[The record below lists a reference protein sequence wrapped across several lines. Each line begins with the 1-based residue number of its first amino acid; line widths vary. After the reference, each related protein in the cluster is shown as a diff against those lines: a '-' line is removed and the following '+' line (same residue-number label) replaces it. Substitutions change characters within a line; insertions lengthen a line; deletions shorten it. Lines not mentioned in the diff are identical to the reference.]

1 MDGKTIMELALN
13 QGADKAAALLTQ
25 DVVFDTMF
33 RDICKS
39 NGCGNY
45 GKCYMCPPD
54 VGDIEDLIW
63 KAQTFG
69 NAVMYQAIYAIEDS
83 FDFEGM
89 QAAGKAFNLCARRI
103 QEKAIEMFKEPWL
116 HLAAGGCRVCE
127 TCAKRGNLPCRSPG
141 EALASLESYG
151 VDVYHTSSRAGL
163 KYTNG
168 ENTVTYFGMLLF

>member
-1 MDGKTIMELALN
+1 MDASIVMELMQNL
-13 QGADKAAALLTQ
+13 GAGKAAFLSGK
-25 DVVFDTMF
+25 DIVFDTMF

-54 VGDIEDLIW
+54 VGEIDILIK
-63 KAQTFG
+63 KAQAFS
-69 NAVMYQAIYAIEDS
+69 NAVMYQAVYAIEDS

-89 QAAGKAFNLCARRI
+89 QEAGKAFNLCARRI
-103 QEKAIEMFKEPWL
+103 QEKAKEIFSEPFL

-127 TCAKRGNLPCRSPG
+127 TCAKRDDLPCRYPG

-151 VDVYHTSSRAGL
+151 VDVYRTSKSAGL

>member
-1 MDGKTIMELALN
+1 
-13 QGADKAAALLTQ
+13 
-25 DVVFDTMF
+25 MF

-54 VGDIEDLIW
+54 VGEIDELIRR
-63 KAQTFG
+63 ARAFS
-69 NAVMYQAIYAIEDS
+69 NAVMYQAVYAIEDS

-89 QAAGKAFNLCARRI
+89 QEAGKEFNLCARRI
-103 QEKAIEMFKEPWL
+103 QEKAKEMFRGPFL

-127 TCAKRGNLPCRSPG
+127 TCARRDNLPCRHPG
-141 EALASLESYG
+141 EAMASLESYG
-151 VDVYHTSSRAGL
+151 VDVYRTSSLAGL
-163 KYTNG
+163 TYANG

>member
-1 MDGKTIMELALN
+1 MDGNTIRELMLSL
-13 QGADKAAALLTQ
+13 GADNAAILSRQ
-25 DVVFDTMF
+25 DIVFDEMF

-54 VGDIEDLIW
+54 VGGIKELIE
-63 KAQTFG
+63 KARAFDH
-69 NAVMYQAIYAIEDS
+69 AVMYQVIYTIEDS

-89 QAAGKAFNLCARRI
+89 QTAGEAFNRCARRI
-103 QEKAIEMFKEPWL
+103 QAAAGGMTNLPRL

-127 TCAKRGNLPCRSPG
+127 TCAKRENLPCRYPG
-141 EALASLESYG
+141 FALASLESYG
-151 VDVYHTSSRAGL
+151 VDVYRTAAHAGL

-168 ENTVTYFGMLLF
+168 INTVTYFGMLLF

>member
-1 MDGKTIMELALN
+1 MDVSTIMELMQNL
-13 QGADKAAALLTQ
+13 GAGKAAFLLGK
-25 DVVFDTMF
+25 DIVFDTMF

-54 VGDIEDLIW
+54 VGEIGELIE
-63 KAQTFG
+63 KAKAYE
-69 NAVMYQAIYAIEDS
+69 NAVIYQAVYAIEDS

-89 QAAGKAFNLCARRI
+89 QAAGNAFNQCSRRI
-103 QEKAIEMFKEPWL
+103 HEEAKEMFQGSFL

-127 TCAKRGNLPCRSPG
+127 TCAKRDHLPCRSPG
-141 EALASLESYG
+141 EALASLEAYG
-151 VDVYHTSSRAGL
+151 VDVYRTSKSAGL

>member
-1 MDGKTIMELALN
+1 MDVNSIMELALN
-13 QGADKAAALLTQ
+13 QGADHTAVLLRQ
-25 DVVFDTMF
+25 DIVLDAMF

-54 VGDIEDLIW
+54 VGGIEELIE
-63 KAQTFG
+63 KAQTFD

-103 QEKAIEMFKEPWL
+103 HEKAKEMFQEPWL
-116 HLAAGGCRVCE
+116 HLAAGGCRTCE
-127 TCAKRGNLPCRSPG
+127 TCAKRENLPCRSPG

-151 VDVYHTSSRAGL
+151 VDVYRTSSRAGL

-168 ENTVTYFGMLLF
+168 ANTVTYFGMLLF

>member
-1 MDGKTIMELALN
+1 MDASTIIELMLD
-13 QGADKAAALLTQ
+13 QGAGKAAALWGK
-25 DVVFDTMF
+25 DIVFDTMF

-54 VGDIEDLIW
+54 VGEIEDLIE
-63 KAQTFG
+63 KARAFE
-69 NAVMYQAIYAIEDS
+69 NAVMYQTVYTIEDS

-89 QAAGKAFNLCARRI
+89 QEAGKAFNQCAQRI
-103 QEKAIEMFKEPWL
+103 NEKAREMFNMPWL

-127 TCAKRGNLPCRSPG
+127 TCLKRDNLPCRSPG
-141 EALASLESYG
+141 KALASLESYG
-151 VDVYHTSSRAGL
+151 VDVYRTSRYAGL
-163 KYTNG
+163 KYVNG